1 MPEVLYGRN
10 PVLEALRAGRRL
22 RRLLVAPGL
31 SSDRRLG
38 EIIERATIAGIALET
53 TPRRRLNDVAH
64 TEHHQ
69 GVAAYF
75 DGRQLD
81 NSDILR
87 RLLEPQDPSWPPVF
101 VCLDGVQD
109 PQNLGSLA
117 RSSEV
122 LGATA
127 LILPRHRT
135 APPSAAAAKAS
146 AGAIEHLR
154 LVRVVNLVQS
164 LRELGDLGVTRV
176 GLDASGDC
184 RCDQVDLR
192 PAVALVVGAEGEGL
206 RPLTRRHCDALVAIP
221 MGGQVHSLNA
231 SVAGS
236 LLMYE
241 MARQRGF
248 AYPGVGPVSR
258 KGARSGL

>member
-10 PVLEALRAGRRL
+10 PVLEALRAGRKV

-31 SSDRRLG
+31 SPDRRLE
-38 EIIERATIAGIALET
+38 EIIERSARAGVVLET
-53 TPRRRLNDVAH
+53 TPRGRLNDVAH

-69 GVAAYF
+69 GIAAYF

-81 NSDILR
+81 NADVLR
-87 RLLEPQDPSWPPVF
+87 QLLQTQDPSWPAAF
-101 VCLDGVQD
+101 VCLDEVQD

-117 RSSEV
+117 RSAEV

-154 LVRVVNLVQS
+154 LIRVVNLVQT
-164 LRELGDLGVTRV
+164 LRELGDLGVARI
-176 GLDASGDC
+176 GLDASGDR

-192 PAVALVVGAEGEGL
+192 QAVALVVGAEGEGL
-206 RPLTRRHCDALVAIP
+206 RPLTRRHCDALVSIP
-221 MGGQVHSLNA
+221 MGGHVLSLNA

-241 MARQRGF
+241 MARQRHF
-248 AYPGVGPVSR
+248 AYPGVQLESR
-258 KGARSGL
+258 KGALGSL